1 MPLLSLLTKDKKRQ
15 KEETNLESLEVHIE
29 VPEEIKKQLEVIGL
43 TERDLQ
49 VMRSLEPTIREH
61 IDDITEQ
68 FYANITKQPNLME
81 IIEDHSTLGR
91 LKTTLKQHIEEL
103 FDGRV
108 DQDFLEKRYRI
119 AFAHV
124 RVGLETKWYVGAF
137 QSLLNSLFD
146 ILRVE
151 IEQPTQFTEAIQTL
165 TKMLNFEQQLVIEA
179 YEQEHKRLR
188 HEQQAQADE
197 LHRKVREVA
206 LELAGTSQET
216 SSSITELTS
225 QSQNVKEMAN
235 QGTELAK
242 KSEDASEAGKRQVEY
257 QNENM
262 DSMEQGMERITENA
276 QGLREVSK
284 RITEVIDIVSGIA
297 EQTNLLA
304 LNASIESARAGEY
317 GKGFAV
323 VAEEIRKLSEQTKQ
337 STSTVAD
344 LIKDVNQQSSHV
356 TESIDSIRS
365 FVELGKGS
373 MKETTDSFVTILTYM
388 RETVQHNERIDQE
401 TKQLLENIQEMDQ
414 ASATVAASADRLT
427 HMTEQM

>member
-1 MPLLSLLTKDKKRQ
+1 MPLLNLLTKGKKRQ
-15 KEETNLESLEVHIE
+15 KEENNLESLEVHLE
-29 VPEEIKKQLEVIGL
+29 VPEEIQKQLEVIGL
-43 TERDLQ
+43 TQKDLQ

-61 IDDITEQ
+61 IEDITDQ

-91 LKTTLKQHIEEL
+91 LKSTLKQHIEEL

-119 AFAHV
+119 AYAHV

-151 IEQPTQFTEAIQTL
+151 IQQPEQFTEAIQTL

-179 YEQEHKRLR
+179 YEQEHKRIR

-197 LHRKVREVA
+197 LHRKVRDVA

-242 KSEDASEAGKRQVEY
+242 KSEHASEAGKRQVEY

-276 QGLREVSK
+276 QGLKEVSK

-401 TKQLLENIQEMDQ
+401 TKQLLENIKEMDQ

>member
-15 KEETNLESLEVHIE
+15 NEENNLESLEVHLE
-29 VPEEIKKQLEVIGL
+29 VPGEIKKQLEVIGL

-49 VMRSLEPTIREH
+49 IMRSLEPTIREH
-61 IDDITEQ
+61 IDTITEQ

-151 IEQPTQFTEAIQTL
+151 IEQPAHFTEAIQTL

-179 YEQEHKRLR
+179 YEQEHKRIR
-188 HEQQAQADE
+188 HEQQTQADE
-197 LHRKVREVA
+197 LHRKVQDVA
-206 LELAGTSQET
+206 SGLAGTSQET
-216 SSSITELTS
+216 SSSITELTL

-235 QGTELAK
+235 QGIELAK
-242 KSEDASEAGKRQVEY
+242 KSEHASEAGKRQVEY
-257 QNENM
+257 QDENM

-276 QGLREVSK
+276 QGLKEVSK

-401 TKQLLENIQEMDQ
+401 TKQLLENIKEMDQ

>member
-1 MPLLSLLTKDKKRQ
+1 MPLLSLLTKGKKRQ
-15 KEETNLESLEVHIE
+15 KEENNLESLEVHLE

-43 TERDLQ
+43 TERDLK

-61 IDDITEQ
+61 IDEITEQ

-91 LKTTLKQHIEEL
+91 LKTTLKKHIEEL
-103 FDGRV
+103 FDGRI
-108 DQDFLEKRYRI
+108 DQGFLEKRYRI
-119 AFAHV
+119 AYAHV

-146 ILRVE
+146 ILRVK
-151 IEQPTQFTEAIQTL
+151 IQQPSHFTEAIQTL

-179 YEQEHKRLR
+179 YEQEHKRIR

-197 LHRKVREVA
+197 LHRKVRDVA

-242 KSEDASEAGKRQVEY
+242 KSEHASEEGKRQVEY

-388 RETVQHNERIDQE
+388 RETVQHNERINQE
-401 TKQLLENIQEMDQ
+401 TKHLLENIKEMDQ

-427 HMTEQM
+427 HMTEKM